1 MTELEERINKKV
13 EDMAESV
20 SYNTS
25 KGSFAR
31 DIIMSCAIEMAK
43 EEDDYLSQLD
53 KRLIDTATGTD
64 LDISCADKA
73 IARREAIKATGT
85 VKITGAN
92 GSTIKKGYI
101 VINSS
106 TATEY
111 EILEEKTI
119 ENISTIVKIQCTK
132 AGKIG
137 NCEVGQINKFSQEYN
152 GLSKVENLE
161 NITNGKDIETD
172 EELRERT
179 LEYIRKPRIS
189 WNKYVFEDKAKEVE
203 GVDRA
208 YCMPRPAGAGT
219 VKVIITQKDT
229 ETVSEELKNKVK
241 QYIDLEIISDIDLT
255 IEGVEIN
262 NIDLS
267 IKGTISSDFNEEAAK
282 TKLIEALNNF
292 FFDNLFKS
300 KIYYFDI
307 IEVIQ
312 HAGCIS
318 KIGDVTVAGTKDDIV
333 ITENKLCKVNNITIN
348 PLS

>member
-1 MTELEERINKKV
+1 MTKLEERINKKV
-13 EDMAESV
+13 EDMAESI

-31 DIIMSCAIEMAK
+31 DIIMSCAIEMVK
-43 EEDDYLSQLD
+43 EENDYLSQLD

-64 LDISCADKA
+64 LDVSCADKA
-73 IARREAIKATGT
+73 IIRREAIKATGT

-92 GSTIKKGYI
+92 GSIIKKGYI

-172 EELRERT
+172 EELRIRA

-189 WNKYVFEDKAKEVE
+189 WNQYVFEDKAKEVE
-203 GVDRA
+203 GVEHSH
-208 YCMPRPAGAGT
+208 CIPRFNGAGT
-219 VKVIITQKDT
+219 VKLVITQKDT
-229 ETVSEELKNKVK
+229 ETVSEELKEKVK
-241 QYIDLEIISDIDLT
+241 SYIDLEIISDIDIT
-255 IEGVEIN
+255 VEGVEIN
-262 NIDLS
+262 KIDIV
-267 IKGTISSDFNEEAAK
+267 IKGSISADFNDEAAK
-282 TKLIEALNNF
+282 TKLTEALDNF
-292 FFDNLFKS
+292 FFKNLFKE

-312 HAGCIS
+312 HAGCIT
-318 KIGDVTVAGTKDDIV
+318 KIGDVTVAGTRNDIV
-333 ITENKLCKVNNITIN
+333 LNENKLCKVKSIT
-348 PLS
+348 LQKL